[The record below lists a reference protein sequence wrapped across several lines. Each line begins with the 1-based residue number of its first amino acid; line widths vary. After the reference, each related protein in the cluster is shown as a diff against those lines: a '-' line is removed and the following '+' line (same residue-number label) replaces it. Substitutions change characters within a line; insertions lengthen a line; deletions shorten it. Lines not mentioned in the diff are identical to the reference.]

1 MDKDLI
7 RQIIQE
13 YKMAK
18 SELNESS
25 QTNATRL
32 DRIEQKIDK
41 LADAMISLARAEEKI
56 LALQED
62 HENTRERLNKLSVKL
77 DDIQKAV
84 DDNARTVCLINKV
97 VYAAMV
103 AAVGAYVA
111 HMWM

>member
-7 RQIIQE
+7 EQILKDYSKVVQNE
-13 YKMAK
+13 T
-18 SELNESS
+18 NES
-25 QTNATRL
+25 RL
-32 DRIEQKIDK
+32 DRIESKIDK

-56 LALQED
+56 IALQDD
-62 HENTRERLNKLSVKL
+62 HDNMRESLNKLSIKL
-77 DDIQKAV
+77 DEIQKAV
-84 DDNARTVCLINKV
+84 DDNARTVGIINKV

>member
-7 RQIIQE
+7 EKILRDYSKVVQNE
-13 YKMAK
+13 T
-18 SELNESS
+18 NES
-25 QTNATRL
+25 RL
-32 DRIEQKIDK
+32 DRIETKIDK

-56 LALQED
+56 IALQDD
-62 HENTRERLNKLSVKL
+62 HDNMRERLNKLSIKL

-84 DDNARTVCLINKV
+84 DDNARTVGIINKV

>member
-7 RQIIQE
+7 EKILKDYSKVVQNE
-13 YKMAK
+13 T
-18 SELNESS
+18 NES
-25 QTNATRL
+25 RL
-32 DRIEQKIDK
+32 DRIESKIDK

-56 LALQED
+56 IAFQDD
-62 HENTRERLNKLSVKL
+62 HDNIRERLNKLSIKL
-77 DDIQKAV
+77 DEFQKAV
-84 DDNARTVCLINKV
+84 DDNARTVGIINKV

>member
-7 RQIIQE
+7 EQILKDYSKVVQNE
-13 YKMAK
+13 T
-18 SELNESS
+18 NES
-25 QTNATRL
+25 RL
-32 DRIEQKIDK
+32 DRLESKIDK

-56 LALQED
+56 IALQDD
-62 HENTRERLNKLSVKL
+62 HDNMRERLNKLSIKL
-77 DDIQKAV
+77 DEIQKAV
-84 DDNARTVCLINKV
+84 DDNARTVGIINKV

>member
-7 RQIIQE
+7 EQILKDYSKVVQNE
-13 YKMAK
+13 T
-18 SELNESS
+18 NES
-25 QTNATRL
+25 RL
-32 DRIEQKIDK
+32 DRIESKIDK

-56 LALQED
+56 IALQD
-62 HENTRERLNKLSVKL
+62 YHDNMRERLNKLSIKL
-77 DDIQKAV
+77 DEIQKAV
-84 DDNARTVCLINKV
+84 DDNARTVGIINKV